1 MGGLVLIIDR
11 LYEEVE
17 KKGNVCVGLDT
28 DINYIP
34 NKIRE
39 KCSSLAEAIFE
50 FNKRI
55 IDSTIDIVPCYKVQ
69 IAFYEACGLEGM
81 KAYKKTLEYI
91 RKNGSIVIADVK
103 RGDISSTA
111 KMYAKA
117 HFEGDFESD
126 FITLNPYMGFD
137 SITPYL
143 EYVEKGEKG
152 EKGLFALLRTSN
164 EGAKDI
170 QYLDINGKKVYNH
183 VGDKLME
190 IGSKY
195 IGSSGYSLIGGVVGA
210 TYLDEGKEIREK
222 YKNMFFLIPGYGAQ
236 GGKGEDVSLYLRNG
250 NGGIV
255 NSSRGIITAYKKY
268 EDGKEKFDY
277 YARKAVL
284 TMREDIY
291 NAARL

>member
-1 MGGLVLIIDR
+1 MIIDR

-34 NKIRE
+34 NRVKD
-39 KCSSLAEAIFE
+39 KYLSLGDVIFQ
-50 FNKRI
+50 FNKNI
-55 IDSTIDIVPCYKVQ
+55 IDTTIDIVPCYKVQ
-69 IAFYEACGLEGM
+69 IAFYEAYGLEGM
-81 KAYKKTLEYI
+81 KAYKKTLDYI
-91 RKNGSIVIADVK
+91 RKSGSIVIADVK

-152 EKGLFALLRTSN
+152 LFVLLRTSN

-170 QYLDINGKKVYNH
+170 QYLDVKGKKVYNY
-183 VGDKLME
+183 VGEKLLE

-195 IGSSGYSLIGGVVGA
+195 IGSNGYSSIGGVIGA
-210 TYLDEGKEIREK
+210 THLDEGIEIRKK
-222 YKNMFFLIPGYGAQ
+222 YNSMFFLIPGYGAQ
-236 GGKGEDVSLYLRNG
+236 GGQGKDVSLYLKSG

-268 EDGKEKFDY
+268 DDGEEKYDY

-284 TMREDIY
+284 TMREDIG
-291 NAARL
+291 NAAKL

>member
-1 MGGLVLIIDR
+1 MIIDR

-17 KKGNVCVGLDT
+17 RKGNVCIGLDT

-34 NKIRE
+34 NKLKE
-39 KCSSLAEAIFE
+39 EYLSLSDAIFQ
-50 FNKRI
+50 FNKNI
-55 IDSTIDIVPCYKVQ
+55 VDGTIDIVPCYKVQ
-69 IAFYEACGLEGM
+69 IAFYEAYGLEGM
-81 KAYKKTLEYI
+81 KAYKKTLDYI
-91 RKNGSIVIADVK
+91 RKKGSIVIADVK

-137 SITPYL
+137 SIIPYL
-143 EYVEKGEKG
+143 EYLEKGQ
-152 EKGLFALLRTSN
+152 KGLFVLLKTSN

-170 QYLDINGKKVYNH
+170 QYLDIKGKKVYNH
-183 VGDKLME
+183 VGEKLLE
-190 IGSKY
+190 IGSRY
-195 IGSSGYSLIGGVVGA
+195 MGSSGYSLIGGVVGA
-210 TYLDEGKEIREK
+210 TYLDEGIEIRQK
-222 YKNMFFLIPGYGAQ
+222 YNSMFFLIPGYGVQ
-236 GGKGEDVSLYLRNG
+236 GGRGKDVSLYLKSR

-268 EDGKEKFDY
+268 DDGEEKFDY

-284 TMREDIY
+284 TMREDIE
-291 NAARL
+291 NAAKL